1 MVEDRGREHM
11 VDLHGRNR
19 MVDGR
24 GSDRMVTGFTYNNA
38 INAYHHLLRFV
49 DLTSADGYVYNFI

>member
-1 MVEDRGREHM
+1 M

-24 GSDRMVTGFTYNNA
+24 GSDRMVTGFTYNNT